1 MGVLLP
7 LDLPAA
13 KTHTVYR
20 MLGDLHDMLR
30 HRHEAIARGVIC
42 THRVLFVPIETA
54 QP

>member
-1 MGVLLP
+1 MRVLLP
-7 LDLPAA
+7 LRLPVA

-20 MLGDLHDMLR
+20 TFGDLHDMLR
-30 HRHEAIARGVIC
+30 HHHEAIARGEIC